1 MLGHC
6 RQSSKIRIT
15 FIVKNLSVIRIDQ
28 EDIAGELR
36 RLEIAIDTRRPAAL
50 GCRADDGNGARREK
64 ILNRLAREL
73 GCCHINSFFME
84 FFPLCH
90 SIRVTARWNSCQ
102 TLVVGKLNLDLR
114 SWSLTTGQLNSREN
128 MPAMG
133 RQVYRGWLSNS
144 ELRVSGE
151 FCKQGYAVNFDLKQ
165 SSVTEIVLAGD
176 VSRQA

>member
-1 MLGHC
+1 MPDLSC
-6 RQSSKIRIT
+6 REIKSQS
-15 FIVKNLSVIRIDQ
+15 
-28 EDIAGELR
+28 
-36 RLEIAIDTRRPAAL
+36 AI
-50 GCRADDGNGARREK
+50 
-64 ILNRLAREL
+64 
-73 GCCHINSFFME
+73 
-84 FFPLCH
+84 
-90 SIRVTARWNSCQ
+90 
-102 TLVVGKLNLDLR
+102 LVPDYR
-114 SWSLTTGQLNSREN
+114 QLNSREN